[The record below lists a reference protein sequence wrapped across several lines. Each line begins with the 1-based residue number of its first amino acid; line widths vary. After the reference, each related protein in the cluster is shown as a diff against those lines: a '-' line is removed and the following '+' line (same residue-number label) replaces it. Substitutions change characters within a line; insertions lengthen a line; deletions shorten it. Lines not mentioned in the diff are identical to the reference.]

1 MKNLKWKKSGLVTRT
16 ADAQDLIQQLKEGET
31 FIPRKKKEEPPTVI
45 EPEEDSNQGT
55 ECNFF
60 LYFD

>member
-1 MKNLKWKKSGLVTRT
+1 MVTKL
-16 ADAQDLIQQLKEGET
+16 ADPQDLIQQLKEGET

-55 ECNFF
+55 ECIFF

>member
-1 MKNLKWKKSGLVTRT
+1 MTRP
-16 ADAQDLIQQLKEGET
+16 ADAQDLIQQLKQGET

-55 ECNFF
+55 ECISIYI
-60 LYFD
+60 LRITIVYMS

>member
-1 MKNLKWKKSGLVTRT
+1 MVTKL
-16 ADAQDLIQQLKEGET
+16 ADPQDLIQQLKEGET

-55 ECNFF
+55 ECIFYV
-60 LYFD
+60 YFD